1 LIAGGN
7 YRYIR
12 ASKLSI
18 KATRRYI
25 QVRIQKLNEI
35 MSTNVNYIF
44 KEPGPAT
51 LTKEKILHI
60 SFCSL
65 DISTKDD
72 EMDLTFLFLITKFP
86 KTFHEAIA
94 KC

>member
-7 YRYIR
+7 DKYIR

-25 QVRIQKLNEI
+25 QVRIQKLKQI
-35 MSTNVNYIF
+35 MSTNINYIF
-44 KEPGPAT
+44 KKPGPAT

-72 EMDLTFLFLITKFP
+72 EMDLPFLYLITTFP
-86 KTFHEAIA
+86 KTFHEAIS

>member
-1 LIAGGN
+1 
-7 YRYIR
+7 
-12 ASKLSI
+12 
-18 KATRRYI
+18 
-25 QVRIQKLNEI
+25 

-72 EMDLTFLFLITKFP
+72 EMDLPFLYLITKFP
-86 KTFHEAIA
+86 KRFMKPQQIVDIHFVMIQYCNTSNFRRSE
-94 KC
+94 KYM